1 MTSTSLDLLDAGE
14 SEYLRLIEHQSRPFF
29 PNFASALARQSKGDE
44 ESGRCAVIELG
55 SQSGK
60 HPILFQSSEELRIYL
75 SETPSPPEAKAEHE
89 PRRRLFILE
98 DLPRNWVSV
107 LGSRLRI
114 PPSFFAGHYD
124 DPGSSTFNH
133 RNPLERYTPW
143 QFRLRYSDS
152 HRAEVDIPQ
161 RKTSRIYAYNANVF
175 RYLFAYDPDGP
186 LYDEMRSSHILSFW
200 SSAIGAE
207 GSWDALLLVDPPLRH
222 DVRCLP
228 SMQVVPVRRQLRDES
243 SMPRDYLYPEMST
256 LQELPK
262 DASAWAAS
270 HTDPPKFASMFNDTL
285 NEFASGKRSLEGLD
299 DPRAAVE
306 LPRKLVIAMLISF
319 LRRRYMN
326 LLRLQSAHAK
336 KNRALEPNQTCKIN
350 YLANFSGGALS
361 RWHNDYFNFLIGSRA
376 AMKEVIREVQEN
388 MVALGVAAR
397 HGGAPTP
404 DTAGAA
410 APPQWEADGWASVMD
425 QARVVDGLLATL
437 AAAYVQYMTIQEAR
451 VSGANAQSLSRITVL
466 TMLFVPLS
474 TIAGIFSMSDD
485 YLPGRPR
492 AWVFWVVSVPCLLS
506 LAYLY
511 WRQQLAEAVA
521 ERRGNWMQVLERG
534 KGRKD
539 DSHV

>member
-1 MTSTSLDLLDAGE
+1 
-14 SEYLRLIEHQSRPFF
+14 
-29 PNFASALARQSKGDE
+29 
-44 ESGRCAVIELG
+44 
-55 SQSGK
+55 
-60 HPILFQSSEELRIYL
+60 
-75 SETPSPPEAKAEHE
+75 
-89 PRRRLFILE
+89 
-98 DLPRNWVSV
+98 
-107 LGSRLRI
+107 
-114 PPSFFAGHYD
+114 
-124 DPGSSTFNH
+124 
-133 RNPLERYTPW
+133 
-143 QFRLRYSDS
+143 
-152 HRAEVDIPQ
+152 
-161 RKTSRIYAYNANVF
+161 
-175 RYLFAYDPDGP
+175 
-186 LYDEMRSSHILSFW
+186 
-200 SSAIGAE
+200 
-207 GSWDALLLVDPPLRH
+207 
-222 DVRCLP
+222 
-228 SMQVVPVRRQLRDES
+228 
-243 SMPRDYLYPEMST
+243 MPRDYLYPEMST

-270 HTDPPKFASMFNDTL
+270 HPDPPKFSSMFDDTL
-285 NEFASGKRSLEGLD
+285 HEFAAGRQSLEGLD
-299 DPRAAVE
+299 DPRSVVE

-397 HGGAPTP
+397 HGGAPPPHAT
-404 DTAGAA
+404 TEAAAA
-410 APPQWEADGWASVMD
+410 APPPQWEVDGWASVMD
-425 QARVVDGLLATL
+425 QAHMVDGLLATL

-485 YLPGRPR
+485 YLPGKPR
-492 AWVFWVVSVPCLLS
+492 AWVFWVVSIPFLLS

-521 ERRGNWMQVLERG
+521 ERRGNWMQAFERG